1 MISRTFIGLDL
12 RANELRAVAL
22 RRKGR
27 GTLLQGARVVA
38 PRDGILAISGREAN
52 ILDRRRFIETVHDLL
67 DPLAG
72 REERIALSLPD
83 GTGRILL
90 TEVETTFKSQAEG
103 VEILKWH
110 LKKSLPADPREI
122 QLDYQVLDKNDS
134 GRYRVVV
141 SVMVQK
147 ILHQYE
153 EAFLEAGYAPAVVDF
168 YSMNLHNFYRPRL
181 DLGADYVLV
190 GVEGEVLSIQV
201 VQGRI
206 LTFSRVADVA
216 LDPARVFYEINR
228 SLVGL
233 RGAQPGL
240 RRTAVFLHSDWDDP
254 SPLKDA
260 VGLAFDCDVVLLDP
274 HLERLTA
281 APLNFSPSRARA
293 LLAAVGAA
301 ERMM

>member
-1 MISRTFIGLDL
+1 MISRTYLGLDV
-12 RANELRAVAL
+12 RSNELRAVAL

-27 GTLLQGARVVA
+27 GTSLVGARAVA

-52 ILDRRRFIETVHDLL
+52 ILDRRRFVETIRDLL
-67 DPLAG
+67 GPLAG

-83 GTGRILL
+83 VTGRILL
-90 TEVETTFKSQAEG
+90 TEVETPFKSRAEG

-110 LKKSLPADPREI
+110 LKKSLPVDPREV
-122 QLDYQVLDKNDS
+122 QLDYQVLEKSDS

-153 EAFLEAGYAPAVVDF
+153 EVLLEAGYSPAVVDF
-168 YSMNLHNFYRPRL
+168 YSMNLHNFYHPRL

-190 GVEGEVLSIQV
+190 GVEGDLLSIQV
-201 VQGRI
+201 AQGRI
-206 LTFSRVADVA
+206 LTFSRVTDVA
-216 LDPARVFYEINR
+216 IDPARVFYEINR

-233 RGAQPGL
+233 RGAHPGF
-240 RRTAVFLHSDWDDP
+240 RRTAVFLHSDWEDP
-254 SPLKDA
+254 QPLKEA
-260 VGLAFDCDVVLLDP
+260 VASAFECVVVLLDP
-274 HLERLTA
+274 HLDRLTA
-281 APLNFSPSRARA
+281 APLSFSPPRARG